1 MTNTETT
8 TETLLIKI
16 AREYL
21 NLPLEHADRAI
32 QSSLQE
38 MATFVGADRAYI
50 FRYDLDV
57 MQTSNT
63 YEWCAEGISAEIDN
77 LQNADVSFIP
87 DWLSA
92 HQRGAELY
100 IPDVFALPPDS
111 GIREILEPQGVKSII
126 TVPML
131 DHGELIGFVGF
142 DSVREYHVYTDK
154 ERKLLTLYAEML
166 VNIGSREASFNKL
179 LEERERAERANKAK
193 SEFLANMSHEIRTP
207 LNAVIGYCDLLNT
220 TPLDEQQ
227 NEFVNTIQYSSNLLL
242 GIVND
247 ILDFSKIEAG
257 KLALER
263 KPVSLTAVAEHIFN
277 MFAEKAAKKNVA
289 FNILLEVG
297 EHDWVFTDE
306 LRFTQVLMNLTNNA
320 LKFTYTGSIQI
331 IIRCTQAQRRFAEYY
346 IAVEDTGIGMDNE
359 LVGRLF
365 QPFEQADKS
374 TSRKYG
380 GTGLG
385 LAISQRIINAFGSN
399 LKVVS
404 EPGAGSQF
412 HTNLTFKLASAVD
425 SEDTTEK
432 NGTALAPDLQ
442 QFSILI
448 AEDVKLNRDLL
459 KHLFNPTGCTLT
471 FAENGQEAVDLALE
485 TDFDLIIMDLQMPI
499 LDGFEASKR
508 ITANKPATKII
519 ALSAAS
525 SELDIQRSAASGI
538 LIHLAK
544 PVRRAELY
552 RCVQNLLIDTT
563 NTK

>member
-77 LQNADVSFIP
+77 LQNVDVSFIP

-92 HQRGAELY
+92 HERGEELY
-100 IPDVFALPPDS
+100 IPDVFALPLDS
-111 GIREILEPQGVKSII
+111 GIRDILEPQGVKSII
-126 TVPML
+126 TVPMR
-131 DHGELIGFVGF
+131 DHGKLIGFIGF
-142 DSVREYHVYTDK
+142 DSVRNYHVYTDK
-154 ERKLLTLYAEML
+154 ERKLLALYAEML
-166 VNIGSREASFNKL
+166 VNIGAREAAFNKI

-207 LNAVIGYCDLLNT
+207 LNAVIGYCDLLNAT
-220 TPLDEQQ
+220 SLDSQQ

-257 KLALER
+257 KLALEQ
-263 KPVSLTAVAEHIFN
+263 KPVSLTTVAEHLFS
-277 MFAEKAAKKNVA
+277 MFAEKAAQKNVA
-289 FNILLEVG
+289 LNILLDVG
-297 EHDWVFTDE
+297 EHDWIFTDE

-331 IIRCTQAQRRFAEYY
+331 VIRCTQAHRRYADYY

-365 QPFEQADKS
+365 QPFEQADNS
-374 TSRKYG
+374 TSRKFG

-385 LAISQRIINAFGSN
+385 LAISQRIINAFGSK
-399 LKVVS
+399 LEVAS
-404 EPGAGSQF
+404 EPGSGSQF
-412 HTNLTFKLASAVD
+412 YTNLTFKLASAIDATNITD
-425 SEDTTEK
+425 SAANTRV
-432 NGTALAPDLQ
+432 PDLRNYT
-442 QFSILI
+442 ILV

-459 KHLFNPTGCTLT
+459 QHLFSPTGCSLT
-471 FAENGQEAVDLALE
+471 FAENGQEAVDAALKN
-485 TDFDLIIMDLQMPI
+485 DFDLIIMDLQMPL

-538 LIHLAK
+538 RIHLAK
-544 PVRRAELY
+544 PIKRSELY
-552 RCVQNLLIDTT
+552 RCVHNMLV
-563 NTK
+563 NP

>member
-21 NLPLEHADRAI
+21 NLPLEHADQAI

-77 LQNADVSFIP
+77 LQNVDVSFIP

-92 HQRGAELY
+92 HERGEELY
-100 IPDVFALPPDS
+100 IPDVFALPRNS

-126 TVPML
+126 TVPMR
-131 DHGELIGFVGF
+131 DHGKLLGFIGF

-154 ERKLLTLYAEML
+154 ERKLLALYAEML
-166 VNIGSREASFNKL
+166 VNIGARESAFNKI

-207 LNAVIGYCDLLNT
+207 LNAVIGYCDLLTAT
-220 TPLDEQQ
+220 TLDAQQ

-257 KLALER
+257 KLALEQ
-263 KPVSLTAVAEHIFN
+263 KPVSLSAIAEHLFS

-289 FNILLEVG
+289 LNVLLDVG

-331 IIRCTQAQRRFAEYY
+331 VIRCTQTHRRFADYY
-346 IAVEDTGIGMDNE
+346 IAVEDTGIGMDSE
-359 LVGRLF
+359 LVDRLF
-365 QPFEQADKS
+365 QPFEQADNS
-374 TSRKYG
+374 TSRKFG

-385 LAISQRIINAFGSN
+385 LAISQRIINAFGSK
-399 LKVVS
+399 LEVIS
-404 EPGAGSQF
+404 EPGLGSQF
-412 HTNLTFKLASAVD
+412 YTNLTFKLASAID
-425 SEDTTEK
+425 ATDTAEK
-432 NGTALAPDLQ
+432 NTKVRVPNLQ
-442 QFSILI
+442 KFSILV
-448 AEDVKLNRDLL
+448 AEDVKVNRDLL
-459 KHLFNPTGCTLT
+459 QHLFSPTGCALT
-471 FAENGQEAVDLALE
+471 FAENGQEAVDAAL
-485 TDFDLIIMDLQMPI
+485 TDDFDLIIMDLQMPI
-499 LDGFEASKR
+499 LDGFAASMR
-508 ITANKPATKII
+508 ITASKPNTKII

-538 LIHLAK
+538 RIHLAK
-544 PVRRAELY
+544 PIRRVELY
-552 RCVQNLLIDTT
+552 RIVQKLLIGTAE
-563 NTK
+563 N